1 MRGAATDLPAGRE
14 LDALVAEKVM
24 GEAVV
29 EHGEEFLRNAEG
41 LWGSRPK
48 LTVLRPSHRP
58 NAPDGMR
65 RLKLP
70 AYSTDIAA
78 AWEVVERLLS
88 RKMYPDLVS
97 SNYPVVWT
105 CEVDS
110 YSDPEAATDPWPV
123 KACADT
129 APLAICR
136 AALAAVR
143 ARADSEPTP

>member
-14 LDALVAEKVM
+14 LDALVAEKMM
-24 GEAVV
+24 GYVWRKSNRS
-29 EHGEEFLRNAEG
+29 GKRCIC
-41 LWGSRPK
+41 RPD
-48 LTVLRPSHRP
+48 RC
-58 NAPDGMR
+58 PDWFDSPADGTEP
-65 RLKLP
+65 LVSDWDSYPFTP

-78 AWEVVERLLS
+78 AWEVVERLLV
-88 RKMYPDLVS
+88 RRMYPDLVS

-123 KACADT
+123 KSCADT

-136 AALAAVR
+136 AALQAVR